1 MKKFVGKIK
10 AFFNKV
16 KNGFGH
22 FFARFKGLN
31 TLVIIQLKDKLNMS
45 FKADKKGTLTKLIL
59 KFVLFVVVTAA
70 IVILFS
76 ILDRLTIFGSTTNS
90 FPIPLFNLIFTA
102 MLILSIFTCIA
113 SLTKSLYFSR
123 DNLTLLSYPVNAN
136 TVFLSKLVVYY
147 IVSLIRE
154 AAFILPLFLAYGIA
168 YGFSLVYF
176 PWVIFLFLIIC
187 LIPVAIASIVS
198 IPWMFIS
205 MFFRK
210 HPLAQD
216 IGILLLLIVASV
228 FLFIGIDMI
237 PSNLHFLVKWSD
249 TYYPQVLGFAQNL
262 EHWLYPFFAI
272 TSLVTGANF
281 DTIGG
286 KGLPI
291 FTNQTGPILG
301 ILVGSI
307 LVLILLAYFFAKPL
321 FFKMAAKP
329 FEFNKKI
336 IFHNYNEPKRKV
348 REEYYKYAFVPQ
360 EALDKT
366 YSKKEKAELSSKFEK
381 VLNLLNRDE
390 KIFGKTVSE
399 KRILRLLKSY
409 TKMEFQVVEINDFV
423 ENNMIG
429 FMIKFN
435 YEIPTLVL
443 AKSKGINSIYCYDP
457 NYLIQENHPKTA
469 FFSMMWKDILMGI
482 RTPGTLMADYLLM
495 IVGPLSVA
503 LMNKLFQSINTSFMG
518 DQYVIMFN
526 ILIIVMIPLVS
537 NVSMASIYSREGES
551 SYLLKAS
558 PSNYIKTLTSKLVLR
573 WFLIT
578 LSLVAT
584 TIVFDHYCDIIFNK
598 PILLFFTVL
607 FIYTGHLIWSAELD
621 YMNPQDRLYKEVGE
635 GNISNSNEN
644 VSGILAFVI
653 TALIVV
659 ISLILLKEDATKVFY
674 KLFFIASLFLI
685 ARVLLAMFKIKGYRT
700 SRGERGRD

>member
-10 AFFNKV
+10 VLFNKV
-16 KNGFGH
+16 KIGFGR

-31 TLVIIQLKDKLNMS
+31 TLVIIQLKDKLNLS
-45 FKADKKGTLTKLIL
+45 FKADKKGTLTKIIL
-59 KFVLFVVVTAA
+59 KFVLFVAVTAA
-70 IVILFS
+70 IVVLFT
-76 ILDRLTIFGSTTNS
+76 ILDKLTVFGSTTNS
-90 FPIPLFNLIFTA
+90 FPIPLLNLVFTA

-113 SLTKSLYFSR
+113 SLTKSLYFSK

-147 IVSLIRE
+147 IISLIRE
-154 AAFILPLFLAYGIA
+154 AAFILPLFLAYGFA
-168 YGFSLVYF
+168 YGFSAIYF
-176 PWVIFLFLIIC
+176 PWVLFLFLIIC
-187 LIPVAIASIVS
+187 LIPVAIASIIS
-198 IPWMFIS
+198 IPWMFVS

-216 IGILLLLIVASV
+216 VGTLILLIAGSV
-228 FLFIGIDMI
+228 FLFILIDMI
-237 PSNLHFLVKWSD
+237 PSNLHFLVRWGD
-249 TYYPQVLGFAQNL
+249 VYYPQVLGFAKNV
-262 EHWLYPFFAI
+262 EHWLLPFFMI

-281 DTIGG
+281 DTVGK
-286 KGLPI
+286 KGLTI
-291 FTNQTGPILG
+291 FTNNTLPYLG

-307 LVLILLAYFFAKPL
+307 LVLVLLSYLFAKPL

-336 IFHNYNEPKRKV
+336 IFHNYNESKRRVK
-348 REEYYKYAFVPQ
+348 EEYYKYAFVPQ
-360 EALDKT
+360 ELLDKSL
-366 YSKKEKAELSSKFEK
+366 SKKETLELFSKFEK

-399 KRILRLLKSY
+399 KRILRLLKTY
-409 TKMEFQVVEINDFV
+409 TKMEFQAVTINDFV
-423 ENNMIG
+423 DNNLVG
-429 FMIKFN
+429 FIIKFN
-435 YEIPTLVL
+435 YEIPSLVL
-443 AKSKGINSIYCYDP
+443 AKTKGINSIYCYDS
-457 NYLIQENHPKTA
+457 NHLTQENHPKTA

-495 IVGPLSVA
+495 IIGPLSVA

-518 DQYVIMFN
+518 DQFVIMFN

-573 WFLIT
+573 WFLQT
-578 LSLVAT
+578 FSLVAT
-584 TIVFDHYCDIIFNK
+584 IIVFNHYCDILFNK
-598 PILLFFTVL
+598 LVLLFFTVL

-644 VSGILAFVI
+644 ISGILAFVI

-659 ISLILLKEDATKVFY
+659 ISLFLLKEDATKVFY
-674 KLFFIASLFLI
+674 KLFFIGSLFLA
-685 ARVLLAMFKIKGYRT
+685 ARLLLATFKIKGYRT